1 VICPQCSSEYREGFT
16 RCADCEVDLIEQPPP
31 APPEPPDERGEIELV
46 KIYEG
51 GNPALIALVESLLD
65 DGDID
70 FSTTSEGLQDILAG
84 GRIGG
89 GYNIAI
95 GPVMFYVRREDE
107 ADARAILATLDE
119 ETPALP
125 AE

>member
-1 VICPQCSSEYREGFT
+1 MICPQCNAEYREGFT
-16 RCADCEVDLIEQPPP
+16 RCADCDVELVAPPP
-31 APPEPPDERGEIELV
+31 PPPEDHRGEIELV
-46 KIYEG
+46 KVYEA
-51 GNPALIALVESLLD
+51 GNPALLPIVESLLA
-65 DGDID
+65 DGNID
-70 FSTTSEGLQDILAG
+70 FSTTSEGLQDFFAG

-107 ADARAILATLDE
+107 ADARAILATLEDDA
-119 ETPALP
+119 PALP